1 MGCNT
6 DRVDAVLFLN
16 LCQSVL
22 DENPNPSEIE
32 MRPRRRVNHMVG
44 LGDYR
49 YFVKADAVDQRKLGI
64 GFPDIN
70 NGDMA
75 YGI

>member
-6 DRVDAVLFLN
+6 DRIDAVLFLK
-16 LCQSVL
+16 LGQSVL
-22 DENPNPSEIE
+22 DESPNPRQIE
-32 MRPRRRVNHMVG
+32 MWSRRGANHTVG
-44 LGDYR
+44 PGDYR
-49 YFVKADAVDQRKLGI
+49 HFVKADAVDQRKLGI

-75 YGI
+75 HGI

>member
-1 MGCNT
+1 
-6 DRVDAVLFLN
+6 
-16 LCQSVL
+16 L

-75 YGI
+75 HGI